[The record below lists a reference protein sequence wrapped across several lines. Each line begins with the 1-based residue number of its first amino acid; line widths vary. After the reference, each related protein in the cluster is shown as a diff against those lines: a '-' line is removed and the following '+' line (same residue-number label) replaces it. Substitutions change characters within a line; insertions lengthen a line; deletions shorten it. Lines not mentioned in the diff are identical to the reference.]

1 MSNLIITFDHNSNK
15 HLSELSI
22 PITFHIDI
30 SQYISKDIEES
41 SQKLIDSLE
50 VYTILDL
57 VYSKVK
63 VNSKILSKDNFKEN
77 IYKISIDLNVCQ
89 YEKENPDLLLN
100 VGSINIRFLNDEH
113 DEKVI
118 VMQIV
123 KERNIFYK
131 NIIL

>member
-1 MSNLIITFDHNSNK
+1 MSNLLLTFDHTSNK

-22 PITFHIDI
+22 PITFLIDI
-30 SQYISKDIEES
+30 SQYIPKDKEES
-41 SQKLIDSLE
+41 SQKLIDTLE

-63 VNSKILSKDNFKEN
+63 VNSKIMSKDHYKEN
-77 IYKISIDLNVCQ
+77 TYKVSIDLNVCQ
-89 YEKENPDLLLN
+89 YEKENPDMLLN
-100 VGSINIRFLNDEH
+100 VGSINMRFLNDEH

-123 KERNIFYK
+123 KERSTFYK